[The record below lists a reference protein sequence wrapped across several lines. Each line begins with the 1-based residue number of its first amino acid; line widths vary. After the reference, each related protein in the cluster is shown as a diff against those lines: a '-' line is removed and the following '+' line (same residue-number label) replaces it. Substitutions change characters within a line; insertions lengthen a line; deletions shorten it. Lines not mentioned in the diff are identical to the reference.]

1 MTDDAAPQESLA
13 PLHADPATKLP
24 VTSPEFDRVRA
35 GGLGVLL
42 HISPVIFL
50 LFVLQ
55 GVPLAPPPPEPTL
68 QLVMDKSP
76 YVGSGPSVLKPA
88 QLPVPKPAPSPT
100 PKPQPTPPPVV
111 PPAPP
116 PPAPPPPPPSHT
128 APPMP
133 VPPPPAPPPP
143 HPATPA
149 HVAAHTAAPA
159 APAAAHI
166 GDNQPV
172 GHGEAYGRIIV
183 ATTDENL
190 NRKPPYPEAARE
202 HGEQGQVLLSIHVA
216 ANGRVVQ
223 VDITRSSGYAIL
235 DQAAQDTALDWVFN
249 PAMLN
254 GKPVASV
261 VLFPILFQLDAP

>member
-1 MTDDAAPQESLA
+1 MTEEAAPQDPLA
-13 PLHADPATKLP
+13 ALHADPATKLP
-24 VTSPEFDRVRA
+24 VTSPEFDRLRA

-68 QLVMDKSP
+68 QLVIDKSP
-76 YVGSGPSVLKPA
+76 YVGSGPSVVKPA
-88 QLPVPKPAPSPT
+88 QLPMPKPAPIPA
-100 PKPQPTPPPVV
+100 PKP
-111 PPAPP
+111 PPAPQPAVLPVPP
-116 PPAPPPPPPSHT
+116 PPAPPPPPPRRT

-133 VPPPPAPPPP
+133 IPPPPAPPPP
-143 HPATPA
+143 HPAPLP
-149 HVAAHTAAPA
+149 HVAAHIATPA
-159 APAAAHI
+159 ASAVAHI

-202 HGEQGQVLLSIHVA
+202 HGEQGRVLLSIDVA

-223 VDITRSSGYAIL
+223 VDITSSSGYAIL
-235 DQAAQDTALDWVFN
+235 DQAAQNTALGWVFN